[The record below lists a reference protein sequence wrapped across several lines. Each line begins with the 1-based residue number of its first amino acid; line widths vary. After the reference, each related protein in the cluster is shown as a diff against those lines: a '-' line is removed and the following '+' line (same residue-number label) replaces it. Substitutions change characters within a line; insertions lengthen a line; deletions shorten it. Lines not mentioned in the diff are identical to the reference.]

1 MNDETKNPETAQTA
15 DSEDL
20 HNQNPPQ
27 STPEDAVLPATE
39 SPATVDSNS
48 TDSTETSNSSEAE
61 SPSDAVQTDA
71 VDSDSTEPNTDG
83 ILLKE
88 SSGFQLRT
96 LLQQGKAWV
105 RQISWPHCIMR
116 FAGIY
121 FLISAFF
128 AVFYYSF
135 HGDTSYRPILN
146 WHEFRDCISLRNL
159 ILLAAGAYVLFSLL
173 KLKFKHTR
181 LDSSLLIVGLVS
193 FSLVTLWRNENIYY
207 CFVMI
212 LITAVSSYIA
222 LQYDRKCATKKL
234 PFWVTCILLLLL
246 AGGVAF
252 CVASSTIYQYKMY
265 GTSCFDMGIFIQ
277 MYHSMIND
285 LSVVTTCERNEFL
298 SHFAI
303 HFSPIYYLLLPF
315 YYFFPHAETLLI
327 AQAVLIAVGVI
338 PLMGICRQYHFKNAT
353 TLFFGI
359 TYLFCS
365 ELIGPC
371 YYHFHENA
379 FLPPLLMWLFYA
391 IEKKKPILIYFFMVL
406 VLFVKEDAPIY
417 IVCIGAYLLFQK
429 NKTGIRKHG
438 AIMAAIGGIYFAVVT
453 GIMNRHAEGVMTS
466 RTYGNLMIDQDAG
479 FGEIIKTV
487 LMDPAYFFSQC
498 IREETF
504 LFFLT
509 VMIPLGLMPFFT
521 KKFSHLFLVLPFL
534 LMNLASGYPYA
545 ANIGFQYVFGTGTC
559 LVYAT
564 IVNSADFRSRKRQY
578 VAAFTAMASLYC
590 ATTLY
595 SGKVAGNRE
604 SYLNNQE
611 RYEKQDEGLESIPE
625 DASVVC
631 DTFYV
636 PKLANRDEVYE
647 MNDWFAENPSFTD
660 FAIIRLDM
668 DYDYNETQRNKLK
681 EEGYTYYAGIDSV
694 MEIYVSPTYEFA
706 K

>member
-1 MNDETKNPETAQTA
+1 
-15 DSEDL
+15 
-20 HNQNPPQ
+20 
-27 STPEDAVLPATE
+27 
-39 SPATVDSNS
+39 
-48 TDSTETSNSSEAE
+48 
-61 SPSDAVQTDA
+61 
-71 VDSDSTEPNTDG
+71 
-83 ILLKE
+83 
-88 SSGFQLRT
+88 
-96 LLQQGKAWV
+96 
-105 RQISWPHCIMR
+105 
-116 FAGIY
+116 
-121 FLISAFF
+121 
-128 AVFYYSF
+128 
-135 HGDTSYRPILN
+135 
-146 WHEFRDCISLRNL
+146 
-159 ILLAAGAYVLFSLL
+159 
-173 KLKFKHTR
+173 
-181 LDSSLLIVGLVS
+181 
-193 FSLVTLWRNENIYY
+193 
-207 CFVMI
+207 
-212 LITAVSSYIA
+212 
-222 LQYDRKCATKKL
+222 
-234 PFWVTCILLLLL
+234 
-246 AGGVAF
+246 
-252 CVASSTIYQYKMY
+252 
-265 GTSCFDMGIFIQ
+265 
-277 MYHSMIND
+277 
-285 LSVVTTCERNEFL
+285 
-298 SHFAI
+298 
-303 HFSPIYYLLLPF
+303 
-315 YYFFPHAETLLI
+315 
-327 AQAVLIAVGVI
+327 
-338 PLMGICRQYHFKNAT
+338 
-353 TLFFGI
+353 
-359 TYLFCS
+359 
-365 ELIGPC
+365 
-371 YYHFHENA
+371 
-379 FLPPLLMWLFYA
+379 
-391 IEKKKPILIYFFMVL
+391 
-406 VLFVKEDAPIY
+406 
-417 IVCIGAYLLFQK
+417 
-429 NKTGIRKHG
+429 
-438 AIMAAIGGIYFAVVT
+438 MAAIGGIYFAVVT

-611 RYEKQDEGLESIPE
+611 RYEKQDEVLESIPE